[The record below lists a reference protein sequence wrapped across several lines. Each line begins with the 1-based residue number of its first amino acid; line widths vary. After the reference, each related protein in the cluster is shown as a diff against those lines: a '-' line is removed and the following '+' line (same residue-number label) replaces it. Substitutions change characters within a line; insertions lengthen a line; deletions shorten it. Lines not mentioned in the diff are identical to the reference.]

1 MYTSPK
7 LGLTRTR
14 LANEENIII
23 PHIEEDIPLPTG
35 ATDAFPELT
44 PKEELDARA
53 RTITLL
59 AELNNTPLKPNLQ
72 HVEQAKEIA
81 TQMVENPKHR
91 PEYKNYPNETLAYL
105 AGMVTQMNVA
115 LVDDLAEFKMYVV
128 NKLIYE
134 VEHAPDAKSRL
145 TALKALGEVDG
156 VDAFKKRS
164 EVTVKVQSLEEVE
177 KELLDTLSSLKHK
190 AIDVEAR
197 DITPKND

>member
-1 MYTSPK
+1 M
-7 LGLTRTR
+7 
-14 LANEENIII
+14 ANEETMII

-35 ATDAFPELT
+35 ATEAFPELS

-59 AELNNTPLKPNLQ
+59 AELNGNPLTPTTANI
-72 HVEQAKEIA
+72 EQAKEIA
-81 TQMVENPKHR
+81 NQMVSDPKHR
-91 PEYKNYPNETLAYL
+91 PEFKNYPNETLAYL

-128 NKLIYE
+128 NKLVYE
-134 VEHAPDAKSRL
+134 VEHANDAKSRL

-164 EVTVKVQSLEEVE
+164 EVTMKVQSMEEVE
-177 KELLDTLSSLKHK
+177 KELLTTLSSLKNK
-190 AIDVEAR
+190 AIDVEAKDVKCKNVIFCENDR
-197 DITPKND
+197 D